1 MKALRSLVIAAALL
15 AAGAAA
21 AGAADEWQ
29 RIHGQVQAV
38 TGDMV
43 TLKADD
49 GRTLT
54 VDAKQVSSDLRKGLS
69 QNEGVTVIGRAG
81 ASANQFIAEYLQKD
95 SSDPSRGGTIVGQA
109 PASQS
114 PSASPTNVDEQSWQR
129 IHGTVNSASGT
140 TLSLKA
146 DDGRSL
152 NVDMKDVDE
161 AIRQSLSNGEKVTVI
176 GFYRGDQNNVA
187 AKYVQKDSSAK

>member
-81 ASANQFIAEYLQKD
+81 KSANQFIAEYLQKD
-95 SSDPSRGGTIVGQA
+95 SSDPSRGGTIVGQ
-109 PASQS
+109 S
-114 PSASPTNVDEQSWQR
+114 PSASPSSSVDEKSWQR